1 MLVKY
6 PTWKLVKRVKF
17 KVQTKV
23 REDEQTERESGRWRE
38 KDYRESMTS
47 HSEVPV
53 IGPAVKV
60 ALTT

>member
-6 PTWKLVKRVKF
+6 PTWKLDRGVKF

-23 REDEQTERESGRWRE
+23 REDEQTERESGKWRE
-38 KDYRESMTS
+38 KVYRESMTS

-53 IGPAVKV
+53 IGPVLKV